1 MTHSWTFKNLRV
13 ATKQGDLDNA
23 MVSVDYRIGYTADR
37 SRWVYHYGSVDFAP
51 ADPAQFTQYEAITE
65 EQMIGFVEQTL
76 GDELATIQSALQA
89 EYANPITARELP
101 WESKL
106 DSSYQ

>member
-1 MTHSWTFKNLRV
+1 MTYSWTFKNLRV
-13 ATKQGDLDNA
+13 AAQQGDLADV

-51 ADPAQFTQYEAITE
+51 ADPALFTEYASITE

-76 GDELATIQSALQA
+76 GDELATIQTALQA
-89 EYANPITARELP
+89 EYANPITTRSLP
-101 WESKL
+101 WELAL
-106 DSSYQ
+106 DFGEG